1 MGNRGFFR
9 FVVIGVSLLLGAC
22 SADLVE
28 LPGFGAD
35 GWSERGAPAVGASP
49 AGAPAGSGYRAYA
62 AALLA
67 EPRNNVKFRP
77 DLESYLDGMA
87 AATRRSSGL
96 RSVAAGAR
104 MKEAARAQALDMALG
119 GYVGHTSRNGY
130 AFVKRANAY
139 SDYRTNGRRAENAAM
154 NWRTSGAVDQARAK
168 VLFEQWLNSTG
179 HRHNLLNPVFA
190 HVATGAVDSG
200 RMTAR
205 REQRRTMPPPPPC
218 SNPFRRRID
227 GPVSARRSRCRQAS
241 KWSKP
246 PMQSFRGSRP
256 PRRRS

>member
-1 MGNRGFFR
+1 MGNREFFR

-28 LPGFGAD
+28 LPGFGAG

-49 AGAPAGSGYRAYA
+49 AGAPAGGGYRAYA

-67 EPRNNVKFRP
+67 VPRNNVKFRP
-77 DLESYLDGMA
+77 DLETYLDGMA

-96 RSVAAGAR
+96 RPVAAAAR

-154 NWRTSGAVDQARAK
+154 NWRTSGSVDQARAK
-168 VLFEQWLNSTG
+168 VLFEQWLNSAD
-179 HRHNLLNPVFA
+179 HRHNLLTPAFA
-190 HVATGAVDSG
+190 YVATGAVETGNSLY
-200 RMTAR
+200 AV
-205 REQRRTMPPPPPC
+205 QIFWQ
-218 SNPFRRRID
+218 ND
-227 GPVSARRSRCRQAS
+227 GSPGAAPDDAAAAVQKSVPAAD
-241 KWSKP
+241 
-246 PMQSFRGSRP
+246 
-256 PRRRS
+256 